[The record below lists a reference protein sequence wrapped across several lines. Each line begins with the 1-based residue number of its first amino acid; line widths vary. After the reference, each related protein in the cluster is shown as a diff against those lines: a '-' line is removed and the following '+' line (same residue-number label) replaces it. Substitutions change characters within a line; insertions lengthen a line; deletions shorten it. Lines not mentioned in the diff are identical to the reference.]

1 MRRLAIAL
9 GLLLLLAGSAG
20 GSSMYQGQ
28 VFSAVTAT
36 TSLSVGAT
44 PTAITQIRVY
54 SQTITPG
61 QIAAAA
67 GFSEQTFTVSGLT
80 TADKVVVNVGAAP
93 TALCEYVGR
102 SRVSAVDT
110 LALSFFNSTAA
121 LCTPAAGTWNI
132 VAVRS

>member
-54 SQTITPG
+54 APSLTPAATTAAIQT
-61 QIAAAA
+61 A
-67 GFSEQTFTVSGLT
+67 EQTFTVSGLAT
-80 TADKVVVNVGAAP
+80 SDKVYINGPVP
-93 TALCEYVGR
+93 TSLCPPVTV
-102 SRVSAVDT
+102 RVSAVDT
-110 LALSFFNSTAA
+110 LAIGFSVLTVAI
-121 LCTPAAGTWNI
+121 CTPASGTYNV